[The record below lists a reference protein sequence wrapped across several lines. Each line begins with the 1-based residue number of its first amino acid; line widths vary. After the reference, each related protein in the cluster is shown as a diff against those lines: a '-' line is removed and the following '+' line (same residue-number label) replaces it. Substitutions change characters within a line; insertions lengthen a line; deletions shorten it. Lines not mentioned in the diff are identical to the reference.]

1 MVNINIDVAPTVL
14 VLGSL
19 GVLAVVLFRNETAYK
34 RLLQLLEVVVKA
46 LDALSKLFNK

>member
-1 MVNINIDVAPTVL
+1 MVNINIDVAPT